1 MAYKQNFGPSRK
13 SGKAMSMCGVSRVM
27 SPLDAKDWIADATKN
42 SKGQFKAKAEKAGM
56 STAAYAN
63 KVIKEDKGGKLEK
76 QAHLAKTLMGLSRT
90 ESPLNKEPDFS
101 NFVLQNNNDVQ
112 TGENSYSS
120 PQRYDVDFGSF
131 EGATI
136 SGSGSVSGG
145 SDDVERDGNEGKG
158 KLNRLDRKLKSA
170 QEGQG
175 NPAKEARLQG
185 KIDREKIKSENKASR
200 INSKNI
206 DKKNKLTKKEFFKGQ
221 KFNEKQ
227 KKKGGATSS
236 SHLFKKTSILKGEG
250 IKKLTSSTPDIS
262 KLLKIK

>member
-13 SGKAMSMCGVSRVM
+13 SGKAISMCGVSRVM

-101 NFVLQNNNDVQ
+101 NFVLENNNDVQ

-145 SDDVERDGNEGKG
+145 SDDVEPSGNSNVKKTKLSKLESNLQAVKDGG
-158 KLNRLDRKLKSA
+158 
-170 QEGQG
+170 G
-175 NPAKEARLQG
+175 NDAKEARIQG
-185 KIDREKIKSENKASR
+185 RIDRTEKKQSERAKRIKKRNT
-200 INSKNI
+200 
-206 DKKNKLTKKEFFKGQ
+206 NKLDRVTKRQESKTKDGIFGFL
-221 KFNEKQ
+221 
-227 KKKGGATSS
+227 KKKQE
-236 SHLFKKTSILKGEG
+236 K
-250 IKKLTSSTPDIS
+250 
-262 KLLKIK
+262 